1 MGAVLSFS
9 GPPHRRR
16 LPWGAGSEAPYVL
29 CLLPGHGHQGVSS
42 APRAARFA
50 SCPWLESIC
59 YRRRTRALKSAAVAR
74 RSGGAEA
81 LDSLRSRNHDGV
93 ANVATRFT
101 LRRGTFINVYLLL
114 KGPSTRSRC
123 AGNWGSSEPGELRF
137 SELGELRTGGAS
149 TRGATNRGE
158 YLSHFACMFALSF
171 AQRRHVTMDSFT

>member
-1 MGAVLSFS
+1 M
-9 GPPHRRR
+9 
-16 LPWGAGSEAPYVL
+16 L
-29 CLLPGHGHQGVSS
+29 CLLSGHGHQGVSS

-59 YRRRTRALKSAAVAR
+59 YRRRTRALKSAAMAR

-158 YLSHFACMFALSF
+158 YLSHYFCMFAGS
-171 AQRRHVTMDSFT
+171 AWGNSFTAA